1 MSVIKGDNDQIVQG
15 SGNVFADLDVTLN
28 AEDVIKIEIA
38 REITRVIQ
46 ARKYTQ
52 NDVARRLST
61 TQARVSEIT
70 RGKLDR
76 FTADRLLRY
85 LLSLGVNLDVHTSD
99 VSSSNAQRESRG
111 TVRFHR
117 PLTAACG

>member
-1 MSVIKGDNDQIVQG
+1 MPITRGDNDQIVQG
-15 SGNVFADLDVTLN
+15 SGDIFADLDVRLDN
-28 AEDVIKIEIA
+28 DDIIRIEIA

-46 ARKYTQ
+46 SRKYTQ
-52 NDVARRLST
+52 VEAARRLGT

-70 RGKLDR
+70 RGRLDR

-85 LLSLGVNLDVHTSD
+85 LLALGVNLDVHTSD
-99 VSSSNAQRESRG
+99 AANPDARQEPHG

-117 PLTAACG
+117 TLTAACG